1 MRVRP
6 LFSDSLGVRSLSV
19 MVETDIRIVIDP
31 SAALGPRRYG
41 LPPAPQ
47 EWEALARAKEE
58 IASVA
63 RSADVLVISHYHYD
77 HYDPGEDFYEGKKVF
92 AKHPERDINRSQ
104 RGRARPF
111 WEKWQGRAELVAADG
126 EEFRIGETTL
136 RFSEPFPHGERGTRL
151 GYVIMTVVEHGGRK
165 FIHASDVEG
174 PVVEEAK
181 EFILEERPWMVVVDG
196 PPTYFLGYRFSAGAL
211 EASRRNLEEIA
222 EKVEVLILD
231 HHLLRDLSYRE
242 RLSSVFSR
250 GNVRTFAE
258 ELGLEPNLLEARR
271 RELHASSLNRNPK

>member
-19 MVETDIRIVIDP
+19 LVETDLRIVIDP

-58 IASVA
+58 IAAVA
-63 RSADVLVISHYHYD
+63 SGAGVIVISHYHYD
-77 HYDPGEDFYEGKKVF
+77 HYDPREDFYGGKRIF
-92 AKHPERDINRSQ
+92 AKDPERKINRSQ

-111 WEKWQGRAELVAADG
+111 WEAWEERARMEAADG
-126 EEFRIGETTL
+126 GEFRIGETTI

-165 FIHASDVEG
+165 FLHASDVEG
-174 PVVEEAK
+174 PVDEAAA
-181 EFILEERPWMVVVDG
+181 EFIVEERPWMVVLDG
-196 PPTYFLGYRFSAGAL
+196 PPTYFLGYRFSAEAL
-211 EASRRNLEEIA
+211 EAARENLLRIA
-222 EKVEVLILD
+222 ESAEVLVLD

-242 RLSSVFSR
+242 RLPEVFSR

-271 RELHASSLNRNPK
+271 KELHASSLNRNPK